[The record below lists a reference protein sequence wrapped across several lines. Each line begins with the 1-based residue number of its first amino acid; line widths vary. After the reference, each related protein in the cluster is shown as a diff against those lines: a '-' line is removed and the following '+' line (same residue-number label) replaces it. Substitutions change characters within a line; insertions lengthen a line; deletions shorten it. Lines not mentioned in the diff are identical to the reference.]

1 MKNKLLSALLGIGLV
16 LFVLSF
22 SIALPILCRPLF
34 YVQIEKL
41 SLPEQTGYS
50 AEELRE
56 AYDELLD
63 YLTLPGKP
71 FGTGVFPHS
80 EAGAAHFADC
90 KVLILLDFGVLL
102 FSILLISALTVL
114 KKRKL
119 FHPARPFGYPLAMSC
134 GIGILAVFALL
145 FSLVCINFT
154 KAFYAFHHLF
164 FAGKD
169 NWNFDPDTDP
179 IIYMLPHD
187 FFAACGALIFAGVL
201 LLCAGLILGSLLCR
215 EREKKHL

>member
-1 MKNKLLSALLGIGLV
+1 MKNKLLSILLGIGLV

-34 YVQIEKL
+34 YVQIERL

-50 AEELRE
+50 AEELRA

-102 FSILLISALTVL
+102 FSVLLISCLTVL
-114 KKRKL
+114 KKWNFFR
-119 FHPARPFGYPLAMSC
+119 PSRPFGYPLALSC
-134 GIGILAVFALL
+134 GTGLLATFLLL

-154 KAFYAFHHLF
+154 KAFYTFHYLF

-169 NWNFDPDTDP
+169 NWYFDPDTDP
-179 IIYMLPHD
+179 VIYMLPHD
-187 FFAACGALIFAGVL
+187 FFAACGAMIFAGVL
-201 LLCAGLILGSLLCR
+201 LLCTGMILGSLLWR